1 VAVVALAFIPFLLS
15 LQRRL
20 ALMFVVAGVIYVAG
34 AIVVELLSEELDADS
49 FAYVLAV
56 ALEEGLEMLGAL
68 LFLYLNLERMQRQQL
83 LRVDVNID

>member
-1 VAVVALAFIPFLLS
+1 
-15 LQRRL
+15 
-20 ALMFVVAGVIYVAG
+20 MFVVAGVIYVAG
-34 AIVVELLSEELDADS
+34 AIIVELLGEELDADS

-56 ALEEGLEMLGAL
+56 ALEEGLRMLGAL